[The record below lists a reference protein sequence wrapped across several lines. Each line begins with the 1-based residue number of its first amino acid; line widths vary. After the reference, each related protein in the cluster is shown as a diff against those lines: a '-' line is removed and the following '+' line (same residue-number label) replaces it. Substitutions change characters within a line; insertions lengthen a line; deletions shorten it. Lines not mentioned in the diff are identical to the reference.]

1 MTYDD
6 GRLWLKY
13 LKTLE
18 DAVDL
23 VKAGHLLGIDTIGGA
38 KDGYTQMV
46 VDKSSASPGCFD
58 NVITGFA
65 TFRWADEADDVQE
78 ATRRLLQKLYEL
90 RAAAPS
96 ETLAT
101 GGSGTATQG

>member
-1 MTYDD
+1 MSYDD
-6 GRLWLKY
+6 RRLWLTY

-23 VKAGHLLGIDTIGGA
+23 VKAGHVLRIDTIGGA

-46 VDKSSASPGCFD
+46 VDNSSASPGCFD
-58 NVITGFA
+58 NVVTGFA
-65 TFRWADEADDVQE
+65 TFKWADEADDVQE

-90 RAAAPS
+90 RAASPAKP
-96 ETLAT
+96 LAAE
-101 GGSGTATQG
+101 GSGAATQR